1 MSESVG
7 GWGKAAGIPTYVFL
21 TALTIWILFPIAW
34 VVLLSLKTVPD
45 AYTNKILPSNG
56 LTFDNYLHTWRDVDE
71 LSKNIVNSLIVS
83 IGTVLVVTIA
93 SVPAAYALTHLRTPL
108 RRLMVAVIV
117 ASLFVQVR
125 VTGLIGIFEV
135 QKAAGLLDKAWGLIF
150 PYTILSLGLC
160 IYIMRG
166 VFLTI
171 PHELVQAA
179 EIDGAGPWR
188 TFFTVMLPLVWNGV
202 AVVAMT
208 AFYLSWGEYLLAA
221 TFVTPVEEKTIPL
234 LLATATGGMGQWSWP
249 SIAAVLVASLIPAF
263 VLFGLVQR
271 RYFDGLLEGSLK

>member
-1 MSESVG
+1 MSEGVA
-7 GWGKAAGIPTYVFL
+7 GWGKAAGLPTYVFL
-21 TALTIWILFPIAW
+21 TVLTIWILFPIAW
-34 VVLLSLKTVPD
+34 VVLLSLKTLPD
-45 AYTNKILPSNG
+45 AYTSKILPSNG
-56 LTFDNYLHTWRDVDE
+56 LTFDNYLQTWSDVDE
-71 LSKNIVNSLIVS
+71 LGKNILNSVVVS

-108 RRLMVAVIV
+108 RRLIAGVII

-135 QKAAGLLDKAWGLIF
+135 QKTANLLDKAWGLIL

-188 TFFTVMLPLVWNGV
+188 TFFKVMLPLVWNGV

-263 VLFGLVQR
+263 VLFALVQR